1 MENEIA
7 LKVLSDSGFRITRK
21 TTLDSICEKMTELGH
36 EFYYEWARELKAF
49 ALPVKAK
56 ATVVTPVSADR
67 ITGLTINN
75 DPCRWAPWS

>member
-7 LKVLSDSGFRITRK
+7 LATLTAAGFRITRK

-49 ALPVKAK
+49 AVN
-56 ATVVTPVSADR
+56 
-67 ITGLTINN
+67 G
-75 DPCRWAPWS
+75 